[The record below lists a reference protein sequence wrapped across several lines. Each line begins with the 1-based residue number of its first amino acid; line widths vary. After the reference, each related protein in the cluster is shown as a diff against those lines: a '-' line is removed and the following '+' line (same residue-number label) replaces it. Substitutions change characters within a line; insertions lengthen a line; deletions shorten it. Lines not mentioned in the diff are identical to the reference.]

1 MSRRLKVPEILS
13 KMNAVFRSHSREAYL
28 VGGAVRDMLLG
39 KEAADWDIAT
49 NASPEEVCAMF
60 RRVIPTGIAHGT
72 VTVHFMQHEIE
83 TTTYRT
89 ESAYSD
95 GRHPDSVIFA
105 PTIEEDLSRRDFT
118 MNSLALSLETGE
130 IVDPFGGQN
139 DIKQKIIRAVGN
151 PRERFLEDGLRPV
164 RAIRFSSQL
173 GFSLE
178 ENTFRAISDA
188 GVRATTEKISME
200 RFRDEFLKIIKS
212 EKPSVGLKMLEE
224 TGILGF
230 FIPEFTAC
238 RGCIQG
244 DGRGFHD
251 FDVADHLFYACDG
264 APCEKPIVRLAS
276 LFHDI
281 AKPDVKCVRKS
292 EELNGN
298 EIFTFYDHENVGA
311 EKARKIMV
319 RLKFSNAE
327 TDAVCHLVKNH
338 MFNYENSWTDAAVR
352 RFLMRV
358 GSENVEDLFDLR
370 LADVYGMHNKK
381 VFEMSPTVLN
391 LNDFSD
397 RIKKIQASDNA
408 LSLKDLAVNG
418 SDLIKIGIKP
428 GKKLGWILNE
438 LLECVLD
445 DPKANSKEN
454 LLLIASRLS
463 ERNL

>member
-1 MSRRLKVPEILS
+1 MKHLKVPEILS
-13 KMNAVFRSHSREAYL
+13 KMNAIFRSNGHEAYL
-28 VGGAVRDMLLG
+28 VGGAVRDMIRG
-39 KEAADWDIAT
+39 KQAADWDIAT
-49 NASPEEVCAMF
+49 DASPAEVCAMF
-60 RRVIPTGIAHGT
+60 RRVVPTGISHGT
-72 VTVHFMQHEIE
+72 VTVHFMKHEIE

-95 GRHPDSVIFA
+95 GRHPDSVAFA
-105 PTIEEDLSRRDFT
+105 ASIEEDLSRRDFT
-118 MNSLALSLETGE
+118 MNAIAMSLENGE

-151 PRERFLEDGLRPV
+151 ARERFLEDGLRPV

-178 ENTFRAISDA
+178 DSTFSAIMDA
-188 GVRATTEKISME
+188 DVRHVTERISLE
-200 RFRDEFLKIIKS
+200 RFRDEFVKIIKS
-212 EKPSVGLKMLEE
+212 EKPSVGLKLLEK

-230 FIPEFTAC
+230 FIPEFSKC

-264 APCEKPIVRLAS
+264 APREKPLVRLAA

-281 AKPDVKCVRKS
+281 AKPDVRRVEK
-292 EELNGN
+292 LNDA
-298 EIFTFYDHENVGA
+298 EIFTFYDHENGGA
-311 EKARKIMV
+311 EKTRNIMM

-327 TDAVCHLVKNH
+327 IDTVCHLVKNH
-338 MFNYENSWTDAAVR
+338 MFHYESSWSNAAVR

-358 GSENVEDLFDLR
+358 GKENTEDLFDVR
-370 LADVYGMHNKK
+370 LADVFGMHNAP
-381 VFEMSPTVLN
+381 VLATSETVKN
-391 LNDFSD
+391 LNELSD
-397 RIKKIQASDNA
+397 RIKAIEAEECA

-418 SDLIKIGIKP
+418 TDLIKMGVKP

-438 LLECVLD
+438 LLESVVD
-445 DPKANSKEN
+445 EPEANTRER
-454 LLLIASRLS
+454 LLFIAQRLL
-463 ERNL
+463 ERAQ